1 MLQRTPWD
9 VTELPANDAIGQGT
23 PHPPR
28 AAHPPHVLAASRMF
42 MATMGSMARLVR
54 ACSDESVS
62 VALAGT
68 LDPMELALMR
78 TIDRITPHQG

>member
-1 MLQRTPWD
+1 M
-9 VTELPANDAIGQGT
+9 
-23 PHPPR
+23 
-28 AAHPPHVLAASRMF
+28 LAASRMF